1 MFNMRIFAV
10 FSALLLAGWCPLV
23 SSEAEGLAHEAAAE
37 AAHSGIPVVAPVL
50 FEIPILGG
58 LPVTNTMAMSWVVSL
73 VLILGLRLAVG
84 RCSLVP
90 GKAQAVVETLVSTMR
105 DLVEMIVG
113 PKMLPKVFPLL
124 ICLFLFILTQNWCGL
139 FPGIGAVGSAGE
151 HGELVPF
158 LRPANSDLNMAFA
171 LTLIHF
177 VAWLYFVLRYAGPK
191 TLFLDLFGNRRP
203 RTRCL
208 PMYLAMFV
216 VFAAVG
222 LIEVVSLCSATCVAA
237 AATFRQHLRRRQPE
251 RAHDGLAAGC
261 PDPLLLHGGARGRS
275 SGVVFTILVS
285 VYIGQICNHSEEE
298 HGH

>member
-1 MFNMRIFAV
+1 MRIFAV

-191 TLFLDLFGNRRP
+191 TLFLDLFGNKAP
-203 RTRCL
+203 KNEV
-208 PMYLAMFV
+208 PYAMYLAMFV

-222 LIEVVSLCSATCVAA
+222 LIEVVSLL
-237 AATFRQHLRRRQPE
+237 FRNVSLPLRLFGNIFGGDNLIE
-251 RAHDGLAAGC
+251 HMTGLAGWLV
-261 PDPLLLHGGARGRS
+261 PIPFYFMEVLV
-275 SGVVFTILVS
+275 GVVQALVFTILVS